1 MLAQLFRLV
10 SRFAFIR
17 RNIWKRWYN
26 ILAGK
31 YIDPEWTF
39 MNYGFL
45 DGELQLHLDD
55 RDEPNR
61 YCIQLYAT
69 VASAADVK
77 GKHVL
82 EVGSGRGGGA
92 EFVHRYLKPATLEGM
107 DFAASSV
114 KLSNNFHAKDG
125 LSFTQGDAENMPYP
139 DIKFDVILN
148 VESSHCYGDMKKFV
162 SEVERVLKPGG
173 LFSWA
178 DLRSTEGMAV
188 VHKIFND
195 SEMDIIEEED
205 IHNNVLSALK
215 ADSDRKLAI
224 IEKKTPRLLLNTFK
238 DYAGINGSKI
248 SQALNNGIAQYHRVL
263 MQKPLN
269 SR

>member
-1 MLAQLFRLV
+1 
-10 SRFAFIR
+10 
-17 RNIWKRWYN
+17 
-26 ILAGK
+26 
-31 YIDPEWTF
+31 

-45 DGELQLHLDD
+45 DGEFPLHLDD

-61 YCIQLYAT
+61 YCIQLYHK

-77 GKHVL
+77 GKRVL

-107 DFAASSV
+107 DFAANSV
-114 KLSNNFHAKDG
+114 ELSNNLHGKKG

-139 DIKFDVILN
+139 DVKFDVILN
-148 VESSHCYGDMKKFV
+148 VESSHCYGNMRKFV
-162 SEVERVLKPGG
+162 SEVLRVLKPGG

-188 VHKIFND
+188 VHDIFKD
-195 SEMDIIEEED
+195 SGLEIIEEED
-205 IHNNVLSALK
+205 IHNNVLSALR

-224 IEKKTPRLLLNTFK
+224 IEKKTPRFLLSTFK

-248 SQALNNGIAQYHRVL
+248 SRALDNGIAQYHRVL

-269 SR
+269 WR